1 MYKKTNRKILISLA
15 ILCGGLAVASI
26 ATVAAYAGKSRP
38 ESKIEKE
45 HLLNE
50 LKGALN
56 QLKQLI
62 ASPEAKNIE
71 KSMEINILNNANVSK
86 DSSIKEIQSKINQV
100 KYAIDSL
107 NKKIADRNKKEFEKF
122 EQIKNDLQTYINR
135 DLNVAIY
142 NEITKKSKNEIL
154 KLNSI
159 SQSSKEQEIIDAISK
174 LYDLKKWILT
184 QKLLIDDSINEQKR
198 QLKSLIKIANQ
209 ILLSNKIVERDLEL
223 KQEISKAEASLSQ
236 TNKTASKLF
245 RERILLHKFI
255 NETPL
260 FEEKM
265 LKEKETKINE
275 LKKQSETIFEHIGK
289 DPNDSEDY
297 HYNYDYNSQF
307 YRNIITKIDSLNTNE
322 KSLTLN
328 KKIEDISNEINNLD
342 KSFSKLVSDTLEK
355 FEYEDDLKD
364 HIDVAKDP
372 ENWINIQKYIWYIR
386 TISQV
391 KKLNLK
397 SLVDFYSN
405 DQFAKFICNTI
416 SDFFDYTRAK
426 KDFDFT
432 NSVIANY
439 VLNKIIKI
447 RDFEEFK
454 NLNSYFADEKNDIW
468 AMQVDQITDEMKTKI
483 FDLLIKDLSNILKKD
498 SFESKLLSAILLP
511 TIFKKPYENL
521 SKIVKPIIDMI
532 YNKDEY
538 SIEIIGWENASQ
550 ELSNMDIS
558 NIKEAEKKA
567 LEIKAKLTQENL
579 KNKLK
584 EFKLVKENLG
594 NLIKKLS
601 EKGIEVEE
609 DTEFIYENSE
619 EDENSTLYEVISS
632 IIRIK
637 KEIRYLE
644 YKLD

>member
-50 LKGALN
+50 LKEALN

-135 DLNVAIY
+135 DLNVVIY

-174 LYDLKKWILT
+174 LYDLKKWILA

-236 TNKTASKLF
+236 TNKTASELF

-255 NETPL
+255 NETSL
-260 FEEKM
+260 FEETM
-265 LKEKETKINE
+265 FKEKETKINE

-289 DPNDSEDY
+289 DPNDSWF
-297 HYNYDYNSQF
+297 DYNSQF
-307 YRNIITKIDSLNTNE
+307 YRNIITKIDSLNANE

-355 FEYEDDLKD
+355 FEYEDDLKE

-372 ENWINIQKYIWYIR
+372 KNWINIQKYIWYIR

-511 TIFKKPYENL
+511 TMFKKPYENL
-521 SKIVKPIIDMI
+521 SKIIKPIIDMI
-532 YNKDEY
+532 YNKDAY
-538 SIEIIGWENASQ
+538 NIEIIGWENALQ
-550 ELSNMDIS
+550 ELSLDIS

-567 LEIKAKLTQENL
+567 LEITAKLTQENL

>member
-15 ILCGGLAVASI
+15 VLCGGLAVASI
-26 ATVAAYAGKSRP
+26 ATVSAYAGKSRP

-45 HLLNE
+45 HLLNDFKE
-50 LKGALN
+50 ALN

-71 KSMEINILNNANVSK
+71 KSMEINILNNANVSEN
-86 DSSIKEIQSKINQV
+86 SSIKEIQSKINQV

-135 DLNVAIY
+135 DLNVVIY

-174 LYDLKKWILT
+174 LYDLKKWILA
-184 QKLLIDDSINEQKR
+184 QKLLIDNSINEQKR
-198 QLKSLIKIANQ
+198 QLKSLIEIANQ
-209 ILLSNKIVERDLEL
+209 ILLSNKIVERDLEF

-236 TNKTASKLF
+236 TNKTASELF

-255 NETPL
+255 NETLL
-260 FEEKM
+260 FEETM
-265 LKEKETKINE
+265 FKEKETKINE

-289 DPNDSEDY
+289 DPNDSVF
-297 HYNYDYNSQF
+297 DYNSQF

-372 ENWINIQKYIWYIR
+372 KNWINIQKYIWYIR

-498 SFESKLLSAILLP
+498 SSESKLLSAILLP
-511 TIFKKPYENL
+511 TIFKKTYENL
-521 SKIVKPIIDMI
+521 SKIIKPIIDMI
-532 YNKDEY
+532 YNKDAY
-538 SIEIIGWENASQ
+538 NIEIIGWEKASQ
-550 ELSNMDIS
+550 ELSLDIS

-609 DTEFIYENSE
+609 DTKFIYENSE

>member
-15 ILCGGLAVASI
+15 VLCGGLAVASI
-26 ATVAAYAGKSRP
+26 ATVSAYAGKSRP

-45 HLLNE
+45 HLLNDFKE
-50 LKGALN
+50 ALN

-71 KSMEINILNNANVSK
+71 KSMEINILNNANVSEN
-86 DSSIKEIQSKINQV
+86 SSIKEIQSKINQV

-135 DLNVAIY
+135 DLNVVIY

-174 LYDLKKWILT
+174 LYDLKKWILA
-184 QKLLIDDSINEQKR
+184 QKLLIDNSINEQKR
-198 QLKSLIKIANQ
+198 QLKSLIEIANQ
-209 ILLSNKIVERDLEL
+209 ILLSNKIVERDLEF

-236 TNKTASKLF
+236 TNKTASELF

-255 NETPL
+255 NETL
-260 FEEKM
+260 LLEETM
-265 LKEKETKINE
+265 FKEKETKINE

-289 DPNDSEDY
+289 DPNNSIF
-297 HYNYDYNSQF
+297 NYNSQF

-342 KSFSKLVSDTLEK
+342 KSFSKMVSDTLEK
-355 FEYEDDLKD
+355 FKYEDDLKD

-372 ENWINIQKYIWYIR
+372 KNWINIQKYIWYIR

-432 NSVIANY
+432 DSVIANY
-439 VLNKIIKI
+439 VLNKVIKI

-498 SFESKLLSAILLP
+498 SSESKLLSAILLP
-511 TIFKKPYENL
+511 TIFKKTYENL
-521 SKIVKPIIDMI
+521 SKIIKPIIDMI
-532 YNKDEY
+532 YNKDAY
-538 SIEIIGWENASQ
+538 NIEIIGWEKASQ
-550 ELSNMDIS
+550 ELSLDIS

-609 DTEFIYENSE
+609 DTKFIYENSE
-619 EDENSTLYEVISS
+619 EDENSTLYEVINS

>member
-1 MYKKTNRKILISLA
+1 MWRFS
-15 ILCGGLAVASI
+15 GGINCYSFCI
-26 ATVAAYAGKSRP
+26 RSKSRP
-38 ESKIEKE
+38 ESKVEKE
-45 HLLNE
+45 NLLNE
-50 LKGALN
+50 LKEALN

-86 DSSIKEIQSKINQV
+86 DSSIKEIQSKLNQV

-135 DLNVAIY
+135 DLNVVIY

-174 LYDLKKWILT
+174 LYDLKKWILA
-184 QKLLIDDSINEQKR
+184 QKLLIDNSINEQKR
-198 QLKSLIKIANQ
+198 QLKSLIEIANQ
-209 ILLSNKIVERDLEL
+209 ILLSNKIVERDLEF

-236 TNKTASKLF
+236 TNKTASELF

-255 NETPL
+255 NETLL
-260 FEEKM
+260 FEETM
-265 LKEKETKINE
+265 FKEKETKINE

-289 DPNDSEDY
+289 DPNNSIF
-297 HYNYDYNSQF
+297 NYNSQF
-307 YRNIITKIDSLNTNE
+307 YRNIITKIDSLNANE

-328 KKIEDISNEINNLD
+328 KKIEDISNEISNLD

-355 FEYEDDLKD
+355 FEYVDDLKD

-372 ENWINIQKYIWYIR
+372 KNWINIQKYIWYIR

-405 DQFAKFICNTI
+405 DQFAKFIRNTI

-432 NSVIANY
+432 DSVIANY

-511 TIFKKPYENL
+511 TIFKKTYENL
-521 SKIVKPIIDMI
+521 SKIIKPIIDMI
-532 YNKDEY
+532 YNKDAY
-538 SIEIIGWENASQ
+538 NIEIIGWEKASQ
-550 ELSNMDIS
+550 ELSLDIS

-609 DTEFIYENSE
+609 DTKFIYENSE
-619 EDENSTLYEVISS
+619 EDENSTLYEVINS

>member
-26 ATVAAYAGKSRP
+26 AAVATYAGKSRP

-45 HLLNE
+45 NLLNE
-50 LKGALN
+50 LKEALN
-56 QLKQLI
+56 QLKQSI

-86 DSSIKEIQSKINQV
+86 ESSIKEIQSKINQV

-107 NKKIADRNKKEFEKF
+107 NKKIADRNNKEFEKF

-135 DLNVAIY
+135 DLNVVIY
-142 NEITKKSKNEIL
+142 NEITKKSKNEIS
-154 KLNSI
+154 KLNNI

-174 LYDLKKWILT
+174 LYDLKKWILA
-184 QKLLIDDSINEQKR
+184 QKLLIDNPINEQKR

-209 ILLSNKIVERDLEL
+209 ILLSNKIVERDLEF

-236 TNKTASKLF
+236 TNKTASELF

-255 NETPL
+255 NETLL
-260 FEEKM
+260 FEETM
-265 LKEKETKINE
+265 FKEKETKINE

-289 DPNDSEDY
+289 DPNNSIF
-297 HYNYDYNSQF
+297 NYNSQF

-328 KKIEDISNEINNLD
+328 KKIENISNEINNLD
-342 KSFSKLVSDTLEK
+342 KSFSKLVSDTLEE

-372 ENWINIQKYIWYIR
+372 KNWINIQKYIWYIR

-454 NLNSYFADEKNDIW
+454 NLNSYFADKKNDIW

-532 YNKDEY
+532 HNKDEY
-538 SIEIIGWENASQ
+538 SIEIIGWEKASQ
-550 ELSNMDIS
+550 ELSLDIS

-609 DTEFIYENSE
+609 DTKFIYENFE
-619 EDENSTLYEVISS
+619 EDENSTLYEVINS

>member
-26 ATVAAYAGKSRP
+26 ATVAAYAGKSKP

-45 HLLNE
+45 NLLNN
-50 LKGALN
+50 LKEALN

-122 EQIKNDLQTYINR
+122 KQIKNDLQTYINR
-135 DLNVAIY
+135 DLNVVIY

-154 KLNSI
+154 KLNNI
-159 SQSSKEQEIIDAISK
+159 LQISKEQEIIDAISK
-174 LYDLKKWILT
+174 LYDLKKWILA
-184 QKLLIDDSINEQKR
+184 QKLLIDNSINEQKR
-198 QLKSLIKIANQ
+198 QLKSLIEIANQ
-209 ILLSNKIVERDLEL
+209 ILLSNKIVERDLEF

-236 TNKTASKLF
+236 TNKTASELF

-255 NETPL
+255 NETLL
-260 FEEKM
+260 FEETM
-265 LKEKETKINE
+265 FKEKETKINE

-289 DPNDSEDY
+289 DPNNSLF
-297 HYNYDYNSQF
+297 DYNSQF

-355 FEYEDDLKD
+355 FEYEDDIKD

-372 ENWINIQKYIWYIR
+372 KNWINIQKYIWYIR

-416 SDFFDYTRAK
+416 SDFFNYTRAK

-468 AMQVDQITDEMKTKI
+468 AMQVNQITDEMKTKI

-532 YNKDEY
+532 HNKDEY
-538 SIEIIGWENASQ
+538 SIEIIGWEKALQ
-550 ELSNMDIS
+550 ELSLDIS

-567 LEIKAKLTQENL
+567 LEITAKLTQENL

>member
-26 ATVAAYAGKSRP
+26 ATVAAYAGKSKP

-45 HLLNE
+45 HLLNDFKE
-50 LKGALN
+50 TLN

-86 DSSIKEIQSKINQV
+86 DSSIKEIQSKLNQV

-135 DLNVAIY
+135 DLNVVIY

-159 SQSSKEQEIIDAISK
+159 SQSSKEQEIVDAISK
-174 LYDLKKWILT
+174 LRDLKKWILT
-184 QKLLIDDSINEQKR
+184 QKLLIDNQINEQKR

-209 ILLSNKIVERDLEL
+209 ILLSNKIVERDLEF
-223 KQEISKAEASLSQ
+223 KQEISKAEVLLNQ
-236 TNKTASKLF
+236 TNKTASELF
-245 RERILLHKFI
+245 RERTLLHKFI
-255 NETPL
+255 NETLL
-260 FEEKM
+260 FEETM
-265 LKEKETKINE
+265 FKEKETKINE

-289 DPNDSEDY
+289 DPNNSIF
-297 HYNYDYNSQF
+297 DYNSQF

-328 KKIEDISNEINNLD
+328 KKIEDISNEISNLD

-355 FEYEDDLKD
+355 FEYVDDLKD

-372 ENWINIQKYIWYIR
+372 KNWINIQKYIWYIR

-405 DQFAKFICNTI
+405 DQFAKFIRNTI

-432 NSVIANY
+432 DSVIANY

-521 SKIVKPIIDMI
+521 SKIIKPIIDMI
-532 YNKDEY
+532 YNKDAY
-538 SIEIIGWENASQ
+538 NIEIIGWEKALQ
-550 ELSNMDIS
+550 ELSLDIS

-609 DTEFIYENSE
+609 DTKSIYENSE
-619 EDENSTLYEVISS
+619 EDENSTLYEVINS

>member
-26 ATVAAYAGKSRP
+26 ATVAAYAGKSKP

-45 HLLNE
+45 NLLNE
-50 LKGALN
+50 LKEALN

-71 KSMEINILNNANVSK
+71 KSMKINILNNANVSK

-100 KYAIDSL
+100 KYAINSL

-135 DLNVAIY
+135 DLNVVIY

-154 KLNSI
+154 KLNNI

-174 LYDLKKWILT
+174 LYDLKKWILA
-184 QKLLIDDSINEQKR
+184 QKLLIDNSINEQKR

-209 ILLSNKIVERDLEL
+209 ILLSNKIVERDLEF

-236 TNKTASKLF
+236 TNKTTSELF

-255 NETPL
+255 NETLL
-260 FEEKM
+260 FEETM
-265 LKEKETKINE
+265 FKEKETKINE

-289 DPNDSEDY
+289 DPNNSIF
-297 HYNYDYNSQF
+297 DYNSQF

-372 ENWINIQKYIWYIR
+372 KNWINIQKYIWYIR

-405 DQFAKFICNTI
+405 DQFAKFIRNTI

-432 NSVIANY
+432 DSVIANY
-439 VLNKIIKI
+439 VLNKVIKI

-521 SKIVKPIIDMI
+521 SKIIKPIIDMI

-538 SIEIIGWENASQ
+538 SIEIIGWEKASQ
-550 ELSNMDIS
+550 ELSLDIS

-609 DTEFIYENSE
+609 DTKLIYENSE
-619 EDENSTLYEVISS
+619 EDENSTLYEVINS

>member
-26 ATVAAYAGKSRP
+26 ATVAAYAGKSKP

-45 HLLNE
+45 NLLNE
-50 LKGALN
+50 LKEALN

-71 KSMEINILNNANVSK
+71 KSMKINILNNANVSK
-86 DSSIKEIQSKINQV
+86 ESSIKEIQSKINQV
-100 KYAIDSL
+100 KYAINSL

-135 DLNVAIY
+135 DLNVVIY
-142 NEITKKSKNEIL
+142 NEITKKSKNEIS
-154 KLNSI
+154 KLNNI

-174 LYDLKKWILT
+174 LYDLKKWILA
-184 QKLLIDDSINEQKR
+184 QKLLIDNPINEQKR

-209 ILLSNKIVERDLEL
+209 ILLSNKIVERDLEF

-236 TNKTASKLF
+236 TNKTASELF

-255 NETPL
+255 NETLL
-260 FEEKM
+260 FEETM

-289 DPNDSEDY
+289 DPNNSIF
-297 HYNYDYNSQF
+297 DYNSQF

-372 ENWINIQKYIWYIR
+372 KNWINIQKYIWYIR

-405 DQFAKFICNTI
+405 DQFAKFIRNTI

-439 VLNKIIKI
+439 VLNKVIKI

-521 SKIVKPIIDMI
+521 SKIIKPIIDMI

-538 SIEIIGWENASQ
+538 SIEIIGWEKASQ
-550 ELSNMDIS
+550 ELSLDIS

-609 DTEFIYENSE
+609 DTKLIYENSE
-619 EDENSTLYEVISS
+619 EDENSTLYEVINS
-632 IIRIK
+632 IIKIK

>member
-26 ATVAAYAGKSRP
+26 ATVAAYACKSRS

-45 HLLNE
+45 NLLNE
-50 LKGALN
+50 LKEALN
-56 QLKQLI
+56 QLKQSI

-71 KSMEINILNNANVSK
+71 KSVEINILNNANVSK
-86 DSSIKEIQSKINQV
+86 ESSIKEIQSKINQV

-107 NKKIADRNKKEFEKF
+107 NKKIADRNNKEFEKF

-135 DLNVAIY
+135 DLNVVIY
-142 NEITKKSKNEIL
+142 NEITKKSKNEIS
-154 KLNSI
+154 KLNNI

-174 LYDLKKWILT
+174 LYDLKKWILA
-184 QKLLIDDSINEQKR
+184 QKLLIDNPINEQKR

-209 ILLSNKIVERDLEL
+209 ILLSNKIVERDLEF

-236 TNKTASKLF
+236 TNKTASELF

-255 NETPL
+255 NETLL
-260 FEEKM
+260 FEETM
-265 LKEKETKINE
+265 FKEKETKINE

-289 DPNDSEDY
+289 DPNNSIF
-297 HYNYDYNSQF
+297 DYNSQF

-342 KSFSKLVSDTLEK
+342 KSFSKLVSDTLEE

-372 ENWINIQKYIWYIR
+372 KNWINIQKYIWYIR

-454 NLNSYFADEKNDIW
+454 NLNSYFADKKNDIW

>member
-26 ATVAAYAGKSRP
+26 ATVAAYAGKSKP

-45 HLLNE
+45 NLLNE
-50 LKGALN
+50 LKEALN

-71 KSMEINILNNANVSK
+71 KSMKINILNNANVSK

-100 KYAIDSL
+100 KYAINSL

-135 DLNVAIY
+135 DLNVVIY

-174 LYDLKKWILT
+174 LYDLKKWILA
-184 QKLLIDDSINEQKR
+184 QKLLIDNSINEQKR
-198 QLKSLIKIANQ
+198 QLKSLIEIANQ
-209 ILLSNKIVERDLEL
+209 ILLSNKIVERDLEF

-236 TNKTASKLF
+236 TNKTTSELF

-255 NETPL
+255 NETL
-260 FEEKM
+260 LLEEKM

-289 DPNDSEDY
+289 DPNNSIF
-297 HYNYDYNSQF
+297 NYNSQF

-355 FEYEDDLKD
+355 FKYEDDLKD

-372 ENWINIQKYIWYIR
+372 KNWINIQKYIWYIR

-405 DQFAKFICNTI
+405 DQFAEFICNTI

-432 NSVIANY
+432 DSVIANY

-454 NLNSYFADEKNDIW
+454 NLNSYFADKKNDIW

-511 TIFKKPYENL
+511 TIFKKTYENL
-521 SKIVKPIIDMI
+521 SKIIKPIIDMI

-538 SIEIIGWENASQ
+538 SIEIIGWEKASQ
-550 ELSNMDIS
+550 ELSLDIS

-609 DTEFIYENSE
+609 DTKFIYENSE
-619 EDENSTLYEVISS
+619 EDENSTLYEVINS

>member
-26 ATVAAYAGKSRP
+26 ATVAAYAGKSKP

-45 HLLNE
+45 NLLNE
-50 LKGALN
+50 LKEALN

-71 KSMEINILNNANVSK
+71 KSMKINILNNANVSK

-100 KYAIDSL
+100 KYAINSL

-135 DLNVAIY
+135 DLNVVIY

-154 KLNSI
+154 KLNNI

-174 LYDLKKWILT
+174 LYDLKKWILA
-184 QKLLIDDSINEQKR
+184 QKLLIDNSINEQKR

-209 ILLSNKIVERDLEL
+209 ILLSNKIVERDLEF

-236 TNKTASKLF
+236 TNKTTSELF

-255 NETPL
+255 NETL
-260 FEEKM
+260 LLEEKM

-289 DPNDSEDY
+289 DPNNSIFY
-297 HYNYDYNSQF
+297 YNSQF

-372 ENWINIQKYIWYIR
+372 KNWINIQKYIWYIR

-405 DQFAKFICNTI
+405 DQFAKFIRNTI

-432 NSVIANY
+432 DSVIANY
-439 VLNKIIKI
+439 VLNKVIKI

-521 SKIVKPIIDMI
+521 SKIIKPIIDMI

-538 SIEIIGWENASQ
+538 SIEIIGWEKASQ
-550 ELSNMDIS
+550 ELSLDIS

-609 DTEFIYENSE
+609 DTKLIYENSE
-619 EDENSTLYEVISS
+619 EDENSTLYEVINS
-632 IIRIK
+632 IIKIK

>member
-26 ATVAAYAGKSRP
+26 ATVAAYAGKSKP

-45 HLLNE
+45 NLLNE
-50 LKGALN
+50 LKEALN

-71 KSMEINILNNANVSK
+71 KSMKINILNNANVSK
-86 DSSIKEIQSKINQV
+86 YSSIKEIQSKINQV
-100 KYAIDSL
+100 KYAINSL

-135 DLNVAIY
+135 DLNVVIY

-154 KLNSI
+154 KLNNI

-174 LYDLKKWILT
+174 LYDLKKWILA
-184 QKLLIDDSINEQKR
+184 QKLLIDNSINEQKR

-209 ILLSNKIVERDLEL
+209 ILLSNKIVERDLEF

-236 TNKTASKLF
+236 TNKTTSELF

-255 NETPL
+255 NETLL
-260 FEEKM
+260 FEETM
-265 LKEKETKINE
+265 FKEKETKINE

-289 DPNDSEDY
+289 DPNNSIF
-297 HYNYDYNSQF
+297 DYNSQF

-372 ENWINIQKYIWYIR
+372 KNWINIQKYIWYIR

-405 DQFAKFICNTI
+405 DQFAKFIRNTI

-432 NSVIANY
+432 DSVIANY
-439 VLNKIIKI
+439 VLNKVIKI

-521 SKIVKPIIDMI
+521 SKIIKPIIDMI

-538 SIEIIGWENASQ
+538 SIEIIGWEKASQ
-550 ELSNMDIS
+550 ELSLDIS

-609 DTEFIYENSE
+609 DTKLIYENSE
-619 EDENSTLYEVISS
+619 EDENSTLYEVINS
-632 IIRIK
+632 IIKIK

>member
-26 ATVAAYAGKSRP
+26 ATVAAYAGKSKP

-45 HLLNE
+45 NLLNE
-50 LKGALN
+50 LKEALN

-71 KSMEINILNNANVSK
+71 KSMKINILNNANVSK

-100 KYAIDSL
+100 KYAINSL

-135 DLNVAIY
+135 DLNVVIY

-154 KLNSI
+154 KLNNI

-174 LYDLKKWILT
+174 LYDLKKWILA
-184 QKLLIDDSINEQKR
+184 QKLLIDNSINEQKR

-209 ILLSNKIVERDLEL
+209 ILLSNKIVERDLEF

-236 TNKTASKLF
+236 TNKTTSELF

-255 NETPL
+255 NETLL
-260 FEEKM
+260 FEETM
-265 LKEKETKINE
+265 FKEKETKINE

-289 DPNDSEDY
+289 DPNNSIF
-297 HYNYDYNSQF
+297 DYNSQF

-372 ENWINIQKYIWYIR
+372 KNWINIQKYIWYIR

-405 DQFAKFICNTI
+405 DQFAKFIRNTI

-432 NSVIANY
+432 DSIIANY
-439 VLNKIIKI
+439 VLNKVIKI

-521 SKIVKPIIDMI
+521 SKIIKPIIDMI

-538 SIEIIGWENASQ
+538 SIEIIGWEKASQ
-550 ELSNMDIS
+550 ELSLDIS

-609 DTEFIYENSE
+609 DTKLIYENSE
-619 EDENSTLYEVISS
+619 EDENSTLYEVINS
-632 IIRIK
+632 IIKIK

>member
-26 ATVAAYAGKSRP
+26 ATVAAYAGKSKP

-45 HLLNE
+45 HLLNN
-50 LKGALN
+50 LKEALN

-122 EQIKNDLQTYINR
+122 EQIKNGLQTYINR
-135 DLNVAIY
+135 DLNVVIY

-154 KLNSI
+154 KLNNI
-159 SQSSKEQEIIDAISK
+159 LQSSKEQEIIDAISK
-174 LYDLKKWILT
+174 LYDLKKWILA
-184 QKLLIDDSINEQKR
+184 QKLLIDNPINEQKR

-236 TNKTASKLF
+236 TNKTASELF

-255 NETPL
+255 NETLL
-260 FEEKM
+260 FEETM
-265 LKEKETKINE
+265 FKEKETKINE

-289 DPNDSEDY
+289 GPNDSVF
-297 HYNYDYNSQF
+297 DYNSQF

-372 ENWINIQKYIWYIR
+372 KNWINIQKYIWYIR

-432 NSVIANY
+432 DSVIANY

-454 NLNSYFADEKNDIW
+454 NLNSYFADKKNDIW

-521 SKIVKPIIDMI
+521 SKIIKPIIDMI
-532 YNKDEY
+532 YNKDAY
-538 SIEIIGWENASQ
+538 NIEIIGWENALQ
-550 ELSNMDIS
+550 ELSLDIS

-567 LEIKAKLTQENL
+567 LEITAKLTQENL

-594 NLIKKLS
+594 SLIKKLS

-609 DTEFIYENSE
+609 DTKFIYENSE

>member
-26 ATVAAYAGKSRP
+26 ATVSAYAGKSRP
-38 ESKIEKE
+38 KSKIEKE
-45 HLLNE
+45 HLLNDFKE
-50 LKGALN
+50 ALN

-71 KSMEINILNNANVSK
+71 KSMEINILNNANVSEN
-86 DSSIKEIQSKINQV
+86 SSIKEIQSKINQV

-135 DLNVAIY
+135 DLNVVIY

-174 LYDLKKWILT
+174 LYDLKKWILA
-184 QKLLIDDSINEQKR
+184 QKLLIDNPINEQKR

-209 ILLSNKIVERDLEL
+209 ILLSNKIVERDLEF

-236 TNKTASKLF
+236 TNKTASELF

-289 DPNDSEDY
+289 DPNNSIF
-297 HYNYDYNSQF
+297 DYNSQF

-342 KSFSKLVSDTLEK
+342 KSFSKMVSDTLEK

-372 ENWINIQKYIWYIR
+372 KNWINIQKYIWYIR

-405 DQFAKFICNTI
+405 DQFAEFICNTI

-439 VLNKIIKI
+439 VLNKVIKI

-521 SKIVKPIIDMI
+521 SKIIKPIIDMI

-538 SIEIIGWENASQ
+538 SIEIIGWEKASQ
-550 ELSNMDIS
+550 ELSLDIS

-594 NLIKKLS
+594 NLIKKAS
-601 EKGIEVEE
+601 EKDIEVEE
-609 DTEFIYENSE
+609 DTKFIYENSE

-637 KEIRYLE
+637 KEIRYLK

>member
-26 ATVAAYAGKSRP
+26 ATVAAYACKSRS

-45 HLLNE
+45 NLLNE
-50 LKGALN
+50 LKEALN
-56 QLKQLI
+56 QLKQSI

-86 DSSIKEIQSKINQV
+86 ESSIKEIQSKINQV

-107 NKKIADRNKKEFEKF
+107 NKKIADRNNKEFEKF

-135 DLNVAIY
+135 DLNVVIY
-142 NEITKKSKNEIL
+142 NEITKKSKNEIS
-154 KLNSI
+154 KLNNI

-174 LYDLKKWILT
+174 LYDLKKWILA
-184 QKLLIDDSINEQKR
+184 QKLLIDNPINEQKR

-209 ILLSNKIVERDLEL
+209 ILLSNKIVERDLEF

-236 TNKTASKLF
+236 TNKTASELF

-255 NETPL
+255 NETLL
-260 FEEKM
+260 FEETM
-265 LKEKETKINE
+265 FKEKETKINE

-289 DPNDSEDY
+289 DPNNSIF
-297 HYNYDYNSQF
+297 DYNSQF

-342 KSFSKLVSDTLEK
+342 KSFSKLVSDTLEE
-355 FEYEDDLKD
+355 FEYEDDLKG

-372 ENWINIQKYIWYIR
+372 KNWINIQKYIWYIR

-454 NLNSYFADEKNDIW
+454 NLNSYFADKKNDIW

-532 YNKDEY
+532 HNKDEY

-550 ELSNMDIS
+550 ELNLDIF

-594 NLIKKLS
+594 NLIKKAS

-609 DTEFIYENSE
+609 DTKFIYENSE

>member
-15 ILCGGLAVASI
+15 VLCGGLAVASI
-26 ATVAAYAGKSRP
+26 ATVSAYAGKSRP

-45 HLLNE
+45 HLLNDFKE
-50 LKGALN
+50 ALN

-71 KSMEINILNNANVSK
+71 KSMEINILNNANVSEN
-86 DSSIKEIQSKINQV
+86 SSIKEIQSKINQV

-135 DLNVAIY
+135 DLNVVIY

-174 LYDLKKWILT
+174 LYDLKKWILA
-184 QKLLIDDSINEQKR
+184 QKLLIDNSINEQKR
-198 QLKSLIKIANQ
+198 QLKSLIEIANQ
-209 ILLSNKIVERDLEL
+209 ILLSNKIVERDLEF

-236 TNKTASKLF
+236 TNKTASELF

-255 NETPL
+255 NETL
-260 FEEKM
+260 LLEETM
-265 LKEKETKINE
+265 FKEKETKINE

-289 DPNDSEDY
+289 DPNNSIF
-297 HYNYDYNSQF
+297 NYNSQF

-342 KSFSKLVSDTLEK
+342 KSFSKMVSDTLEK
-355 FEYEDDLKD
+355 FKYEDDLKD

-372 ENWINIQKYIWYIR
+372 KNWINIQKYIWYIR

-432 NSVIANY
+432 DSVIANY
-439 VLNKIIKI
+439 VLNKVIKI

-498 SFESKLLSAILLP
+498 SSESKLLSAILLP
-511 TIFKKPYENL
+511 TIFKKTYENL
-521 SKIVKPIIDMI
+521 SKIIKPIIDMI
-532 YNKDEY
+532 YNKDAY
-538 SIEIIGWENASQ
+538 NIEIIGWEKASQ
-550 ELSNMDIS
+550 ELSLDIS

-609 DTEFIYENSE
+609 DTKFIYENSE

>member
-15 ILCGGLAVASI
+15 VLCGGLAVASI
-26 ATVAAYAGKSRP
+26 ATVSAYAGKSRP

-45 HLLNE
+45 HLLNDFKE
-50 LKGALN
+50 ALN

-71 KSMEINILNNANVSK
+71 KSMEINILNNANVSEN
-86 DSSIKEIQSKINQV
+86 SSIKEIQSKINQV

-135 DLNVAIY
+135 DLNVVIY

-174 LYDLKKWILT
+174 LYDLKKWILA
-184 QKLLIDDSINEQKR
+184 QKLLIDNSINEQKR
-198 QLKSLIKIANQ
+198 QLKSLIEIANQ
-209 ILLSNKIVERDLEL
+209 ILLSNKIVERDLEF

-236 TNKTASKLF
+236 TNKTASELF

-255 NETPL
+255 NETL
-260 FEEKM
+260 LLEETMFK
-265 LKEKETKINE
+265 KKETKINE

-289 DPNDSEDY
+289 DPNNSIF
-297 HYNYDYNSQF
+297 NYNSQF

-342 KSFSKLVSDTLEK
+342 KSFSKMVSDTLEK
-355 FEYEDDLKD
+355 FKYEDDLKD

-372 ENWINIQKYIWYIR
+372 KNWINIQKYIWYIR

-432 NSVIANY
+432 DSVIANY
-439 VLNKIIKI
+439 VLNKVIKI

-498 SFESKLLSAILLP
+498 SSESKLLSAILLP

-521 SKIVKPIIDMI
+521 SKIIKPIIDMI

-538 SIEIIGWENASQ
+538 SIEIIGWEKASQ
-550 ELSNMDIS
+550 ELSLDIS

-609 DTEFIYENSE
+609 DTKFIYENSE

-637 KEIRYLE
+637 KEIRYLK

>member
-26 ATVAAYAGKSRP
+26 ATVAAYAGKSKP
-38 ESKIEKE
+38 ESKIKKE

-122 EQIKNDLQTYINR
+122 KQIKNDLQTYINR
-135 DLNVAIY
+135 DLNVVIY

-174 LYDLKKWILT
+174 LYDLKKWILA
-184 QKLLIDDSINEQKR
+184 QKLLIDNSINEQKR

-275 LKKQSETIFEHIGK
+275 LKKQSETIFEQIGK
-289 DPNDSEDY
+289 DPNNSEDY

-307 YRNIITKIDSLNTNE
+307 YRNIITKIDSLNANE

-355 FEYEDDLKD
+355 FEYVDDLKD

-372 ENWINIQKYIWYIR
+372 KNWINIQKYIWYIR

-405 DQFAKFICNTI
+405 DQFARFICNTI

-454 NLNSYFADEKNDIW
+454 NLNSYFADKKNDIW

-511 TIFKKPYENL
+511 TIFKKTYENL
-521 SKIVKPIIDMI
+521 SKIIKPIIDMI
-532 YNKDEY
+532 YNKDAY
-538 SIEIIGWENASQ
+538 NIEIIGWEKASQ
-550 ELSNMDIS
+550 ELSLDIS

-609 DTEFIYENSE
+609 DTKFIYENSE
-619 EDENSTLYEVISS
+619 EDENSTLYEVINS

>member
-26 ATVAAYAGKSRP
+26 ATVAAYAGKSKP

-50 LKGALN
+50 FKEVLN

-122 EQIKNDLQTYINR
+122 KQIKNDLQTYINR

-154 KLNSI
+154 KLNNI

-174 LYDLKKWILT
+174 LYNLKKWILA

-236 TNKTASKLF
+236 TNKTASELF

-260 FEEKM
+260 FEETM
-265 LKEKETKINE
+265 FKEKETKINE

-289 DPNDSEDY
+289 DPNNSIF
-297 HYNYDYNSQF
+297 DYNSQF

-342 KSFSKLVSDTLEK
+342 KSFSKMVSDTLEK

-372 ENWINIQKYIWYIR
+372 KNWINIQKYIWYIR

-405 DQFAKFICNTI
+405 DQFAEFICNTI

-439 VLNKIIKI
+439 VLNKVIKI

-521 SKIVKPIIDMI
+521 SKIIKPIIDMI
-532 YNKDEY
+532 YNKDAY
-538 SIEIIGWENASQ
+538 NIEIIGWENALQ
-550 ELSNMDIS
+550 ELSLDIS

-567 LEIKAKLTQENL
+567 LEINAKLTQENL

-609 DTEFIYENSE
+609 DTKLIYENSE
-619 EDENSTLYEVISS
+619 EDENSTLYEVINS
-632 IIRIK
+632 IIKIK

>member
-26 ATVAAYAGKSRP
+26 ATVAAYAGKSKP

-45 HLLNE
+45 NLLNE
-50 LKGALN
+50 LKEALN

-71 KSMEINILNNANVSK
+71 KSMKINILNNANVSK

-100 KYAIDSL
+100 KYAINSL

-135 DLNVAIY
+135 DLNVVIY

-174 LYDLKKWILT
+174 LYDLKKWILA
-184 QKLLIDDSINEQKR
+184 QKLLIDNSINEQKR

-209 ILLSNKIVERDLEL
+209 ILLSNKIVERDLEF

-236 TNKTASKLF
+236 TNKTTSELF

-255 NETPL
+255 NETLL
-260 FEEKM
+260 FEETM
-265 LKEKETKINE
+265 FKEKETKINE

-289 DPNDSEDY
+289 DPNNSIF
-297 HYNYDYNSQF
+297 DYNSQF

-372 ENWINIQKYIWYIR
+372 KNWINIQKYIWYIR

-405 DQFAKFICNTI
+405 DQFAKFIRNTI

-432 NSVIANY
+432 DSVIANY
-439 VLNKIIKI
+439 VLNKVIKI

-521 SKIVKPIIDMI
+521 SKIIKPIIDMI

-538 SIEIIGWENASQ
+538 SIEIIGWEKASQ
-550 ELSNMDIS
+550 ELSLDIS

-609 DTEFIYENSE
+609 DTKLIYENSE
-619 EDENSTLYEVISS
+619 EDENSTLYEVINS
-632 IIRIK
+632 IIKIK

>member
-26 ATVAAYAGKSRP
+26 ATVAAYAGKSKP

-45 HLLNE
+45 HLLNN
-50 LKGALN
+50 LKEALN

-135 DLNVAIY
+135 DLNVVIY

-154 KLNSI
+154 KLNNI
-159 SQSSKEQEIIDAISK
+159 SRSSKEQEIIDAISK
-174 LYDLKKWILT
+174 LYDLKKWILA
-184 QKLLIDDSINEQKR
+184 QKLLIDNSINEQKR
-198 QLKSLIKIANQ
+198 QLKSLIEIANQ
-209 ILLSNKIVERDLEL
+209 ILLSNKIVERDLEF

-236 TNKTASKLF
+236 TNKTTSELF

-255 NETPL
+255 NETLL
-260 FEEKM
+260 FEETM
-265 LKEKETKINE
+265 FKEKETKINE
-275 LKKQSETIFEHIGK
+275 LKKHSETIFEHIGK
-289 DPNDSEDY
+289 DPNNSIF
-297 HYNYDYNSQF
+297 NYNSQF
-307 YRNIITKIDSLNTNE
+307 YRNIITKIDSLNANE

-342 KSFSKLVSDTLEK
+342 KSFSKMVSDTLEK
-355 FEYEDDLKD
+355 FKYEDDLKD

-372 ENWINIQKYIWYIR
+372 KNWINIQKYIWYIR

-521 SKIVKPIIDMI
+521 SKIIKPIIDMI

-538 SIEIIGWENASQ
+538 SIEIIGWEKASQ
-550 ELSNMDIS
+550 ELSLDIS

-609 DTEFIYENSE
+609 DTKFIYENSE

>member
-26 ATVAAYAGKSRP
+26 ATVAAYAGKSKP

-45 HLLNE
+45 NLLNE
-50 LKGALN
+50 LKEALN

-71 KSMEINILNNANVSK
+71 KSMKINILNNANVSK

-100 KYAIDSL
+100 KYAINSL

-135 DLNVAIY
+135 DLNVVIY

-154 KLNSI
+154 KLNGI
-159 SQSSKEQEIIDAISK
+159 SQSSKEQEIIDATSK
-174 LYDLKKWILT
+174 LYDLKKWILA
-184 QKLLIDDSINEQKR
+184 QKLLIDNPINEQKR

-209 ILLSNKIVERDLEL
+209 ILLSNKIVERDLEF

-236 TNKTASKLF
+236 TNKTASELF

-255 NETPL
+255 NETLL
-260 FEEKM
+260 FEETM
-265 LKEKETKINE
+265 FKERETKINE

-289 DPNDSEDY
+289 DPNNSIF
-297 HYNYDYNSQF
+297 DYNSQF

-342 KSFSKLVSDTLEK
+342 KSFSKLVSDTLEE
-355 FEYEDDLKD
+355 FEYVDDLKG

-372 ENWINIQKYIWYIR
+372 KNWINIQKYIWYIR

-454 NLNSYFADEKNDIW
+454 NLNSYFADKKNDIW

-532 YNKDEY
+532 HNKDEY

-550 ELSNMDIS
+550 ELSLDIS

-567 LEIKAKLTQENL
+567 LEIKAKLTQENF

-594 NLIKKLS
+594 NLIKKAS

-609 DTEFIYENSE
+609 DTKFIYENSE
-619 EDENSTLYEVISS
+619 EDENSTLYEVINS
-632 IIRIK
+632 IFRIK

>member
-26 ATVAAYAGKSRP
+26 ATVAAYTGKSRP

-50 LKGALN
+50 LKEALN

-122 EQIKNDLQTYINR
+122 KQIKNDLQTYINR

-154 KLNSI
+154 KLNNI

-174 LYDLKKWILT
+174 LYDLKKWILA
-184 QKLLIDDSINEQKR
+184 QKLLIDNSINEQKR
-198 QLKSLIKIANQ
+198 QLKSLIEIANQ
-209 ILLSNKIVERDLEL
+209 ILLSNKIVERDLEF

-236 TNKTASKLF
+236 TNKTASELF

-260 FEEKM
+260 FEETM
-265 LKEKETKINE
+265 FKEKETKINE

-307 YRNIITKIDSLNTNE
+307 YRNIITKIDSLNANE

-372 ENWINIQKYIWYIR
+372 KNWINIQKYIWYIR

-405 DQFAKFICNTI
+405 DQFAEFICNTI

-439 VLNKIIKI
+439 VLNKVIKI

-521 SKIVKPIIDMI
+521 SKIIKPIIDMI

-538 SIEIIGWENASQ
+538 SIEIIGWEKASQ
-550 ELSNMDIS
+550 ELSLDIS

-609 DTEFIYENSE
+609 DTKFIYENSE
-619 EDENSTLYEVISS
+619 EDENSTLYEVINS

>member
-26 ATVAAYAGKSRP
+26 ATVSAYAGKSRP

-45 HLLNE
+45 HLLNDFKE
-50 LKGALN
+50 ALN

-71 KSMEINILNNANVSK
+71 KSMEINILNNTNVSEN
-86 DSSIKEIQSKINQV
+86 SSIKEIQSKINQV

-135 DLNVAIY
+135 DLNVVIY

-174 LYDLKKWILT
+174 LFDLKKWILA
-184 QKLLIDDSINEQKR
+184 QKLLIDNSINEQKR
-198 QLKSLIKIANQ
+198 QLKSLIEIANQ
-209 ILLSNKIVERDLEL
+209 ILLSNKIVERDLEF

-236 TNKTASKLF
+236 TNKTASELF

-255 NETPL
+255 NETL
-260 FEEKM
+260 LLEEKM

-275 LKKQSETIFEHIGK
+275 IKKQSEIIFEHIGK
-289 DPNDSEDY
+289 DPNNSIF
-297 HYNYDYNSQF
+297 DYNSQF

-342 KSFSKLVSDTLEK
+342 KSFSKMVSDTLEK
-355 FEYEDDLKD
+355 FKYEDDLKD

-372 ENWINIQKYIWYIR
+372 KNWINIQKYIWYIR

-432 NSVIANY
+432 DSVIANY
-439 VLNKIIKI
+439 VLNKVIKI

-498 SFESKLLSAILLP
+498 SSESKLLSAILLP

-521 SKIVKPIIDMI
+521 SKIIKPIIDMI

-538 SIEIIGWENASQ
+538 SIEIIGWEKASQ
-550 ELSNMDIS
+550 ELSLDIS

-609 DTEFIYENSE
+609 DTKFIYENSE

-637 KEIRYLE
+637 KEIRYLK

>member
-26 ATVAAYAGKSRP
+26 ATVAAYAGKSKP

-45 HLLNE
+45 NLLNE
-50 LKGALN
+50 LKEALN

-71 KSMEINILNNANVSK
+71 KSMKINILNNANVSK

-100 KYAIDSL
+100 KYAINSL

-135 DLNVAIY
+135 DLNVVIY
-142 NEITKKSKNEIL
+142 NEITKKSRNEIL
-154 KLNSI
+154 KLNNI

-174 LYDLKKWILT
+174 LYDLKKWILA
-184 QKLLIDDSINEQKR
+184 QKLLIDNSINEQKR

-209 ILLSNKIVERDLEL
+209 ILLSNKIVERDLEF

-236 TNKTASKLF
+236 TNKTTSELF

-255 NETPL
+255 NETLL
-260 FEEKM
+260 FEETM
-265 LKEKETKINE
+265 FKEKETKINE

-289 DPNDSEDY
+289 DPNNSIF
-297 HYNYDYNSQF
+297 DYNSQF

-372 ENWINIQKYIWYIR
+372 KNWINIQKYIWYIR

-405 DQFAKFICNTI
+405 DQFAKFIRNTI

-432 NSVIANY
+432 DSVIANY
-439 VLNKIIKI
+439 VLNKVIKI

-521 SKIVKPIIDMI
+521 SKIIKPIIDMI

-538 SIEIIGWENASQ
+538 SIEIIGWEKASQ
-550 ELSNMDIS
+550 ELSLDIS

-609 DTEFIYENSE
+609 DTKLIYENSE
-619 EDENSTLYEVISS
+619 EDENSTLYEVINS
-632 IIRIK
+632 IIKIK

>member
-26 ATVAAYAGKSRP
+26 ATVSAYAGKSRP

-45 HLLNE
+45 HLLNDFKE
-50 LKGALN
+50 ALN

-71 KSMEINILNNANVSK
+71 KSMEINILNNANVSEN
-86 DSSIKEIQSKINQV
+86 SSIKEIQSKINQV
-100 KYAIDSL
+100 KYAINSL
-107 NKKIADRNKKEFEKF
+107 NKKIADWNKKEFEKF
-122 EQIKNDLQTYINR
+122 EQIKNDLQIYINR
-135 DLNVAIY
+135 DLNVVIY

-159 SQSSKEQEIIDAISK
+159 SQSSKEQEIIDSISK
-174 LYDLKKWILT
+174 LYDLKKWILA
-184 QKLLIDDSINEQKR
+184 QKLLIDNSINEQKR
-198 QLKSLIKIANQ
+198 QLKSLIEIANQ
-209 ILLSNKIVERDLEL
+209 ILLSNKIVERDLEF

-236 TNKTASKLF
+236 TNKTTSELF

-255 NETPL
+255 NETL
-260 FEEKM
+260 LLEEKM

-289 DPNDSEDY
+289 DPNNSIF
-297 HYNYDYNSQF
+297 NYNSQF

-355 FEYEDDLKD
+355 FKYEDDLKD

-372 ENWINIQKYIWYIR
+372 KNWINIQKYIWYIR

-405 DQFAKFICNTI
+405 DQFAEFICNTI

-432 NSVIANY
+432 DSVIANY

-454 NLNSYFADEKNDIW
+454 NLNSYFADKKNDIW

-511 TIFKKPYENL
+511 TIFKKTYENL
-521 SKIVKPIIDMI
+521 SKIIKPIIDMI

-538 SIEIIGWENASQ
+538 SIEIIGWEKASQ
-550 ELSNMDIS
+550 ELSLDIS

-609 DTEFIYENSE
+609 DTKLIYENSE
-619 EDENSTLYEVISS
+619 EDENSTLYEVINS
-632 IIRIK
+632 IIKIK

>member
-26 ATVAAYAGKSRP
+26 ATVAAYAGKSKP

-45 HLLNE
+45 NLLNE
-50 LKGALN
+50 LKEALN

-71 KSMEINILNNANVSK
+71 KSMKINILNNANVSK

-100 KYAIDSL
+100 KYAINSL

-135 DLNVAIY
+135 DLNVVIY

-154 KLNSI
+154 KLNNI

-174 LYDLKKWILT
+174 LYDLKKWILA
-184 QKLLIDDSINEQKR
+184 QKLLIDNSINEQKR

-209 ILLSNKIVERDLEL
+209 ILLSNKIVERDLEF

-236 TNKTASKLF
+236 TNKTTSELF

-255 NETPL
+255 NETLL
-260 FEEKM
+260 FEETM
-265 LKEKETKINE
+265 FKEKETKINE

-289 DPNDSEDY
+289 DPNNSIF
-297 HYNYDYNSQF
+297 DYNSQF

-372 ENWINIQKYIWYIR
+372 KNWINIQKYIWYIR

-405 DQFAKFICNTI
+405 DQFAKFIRNTI

-432 NSVIANY
+432 DSVIANY
-439 VLNKIIKI
+439 VLNKVIKI

-483 FDLLIKDLSNILKKD
+483 IDLLIKDLSNILKKD

-521 SKIVKPIIDMI
+521 SKIIKPIIDMI

-538 SIEIIGWENASQ
+538 SIEIIGWQKASQ
-550 ELSNMDIS
+550 ELSLDIS

-609 DTEFIYENSE
+609 DTKLIYENSE
-619 EDENSTLYEVISS
+619 EDENSTLYEVINS
-632 IIRIK
+632 IIKIK

>member
-15 ILCGGLAVASI
+15 VLCGGLAVASI
-26 ATVAAYAGKSRP
+26 ATVSAYAGKSRP

-45 HLLNE
+45 HLLNDFKE
-50 LKGALN
+50 ALN

-71 KSMEINILNNANVSK
+71 KSMEINILNNANVSEN
-86 DSSIKEIQSKINQV
+86 SSIKEIQSKINQV

-135 DLNVAIY
+135 DLNVVIY

-174 LYDLKKWILT
+174 LYDLKKWILA
-184 QKLLIDDSINEQKR
+184 QKLLIDNSINEQKR
-198 QLKSLIKIANQ
+198 QLKSLIEIANQ
-209 ILLSNKIVERDLEL
+209 ILLSNKIVERDLEF

-236 TNKTASKLF
+236 TNKTASELF

-255 NETPL
+255 NETL
-260 FEEKM
+260 LLEETM
-265 LKEKETKINE
+265 FKEKETKINE

-289 DPNDSEDY
+289 DPNNSIF
-297 HYNYDYNSQF
+297 NYNSQF

-342 KSFSKLVSDTLEK
+342 KSFSKMVSDTLEK
-355 FEYEDDLKD
+355 FKYEDDLKD

-372 ENWINIQKYIWYIR
+372 KNWINIQKYIWYIR

-432 NSVIANY
+432 DSVIANY
-439 VLNKIIKI
+439 VLNKVIKI

-498 SFESKLLSAILLP
+498 SSESKLLSAILLP

-521 SKIVKPIIDMI
+521 SKIIKPIIDMI

-538 SIEIIGWENASQ
+538 SIEIIGWEKASQ
-550 ELSNMDIS
+550 ELSLDIS

-609 DTEFIYENSE
+609 DTKLIYENSE
-619 EDENSTLYEVISS
+619 EDENSTLYEVINS
-632 IIRIK
+632 IIKIK